1 MAMTI
6 CPNCSEQ
13 ISDKAKKCVHCGTVL
28 VLQEKKYCADCGV
41 ELEEEMETCPKCGC
55 PYSCG
60 NLIKKVWYNIV

>member
-28 VLQEKKYCADCGV
+28 VLQEKKYCPDCGV
-41 ELEEEMETCPKCGC
+41 ELEEEMET
-55 PYSCG
+55 
-60 NLIKKVWYNIV
+60 